1 MTAAALSRRTVLLA
15 AAILLVIAIAA
26 GGACYFLST
35 SAPPGTGSPGI
46 APGSRVALTPDEQHW
61 ITQHPV
67 ILVCPDPDYPPFEF
81 YDQAGN
87 YSGISADYLHL
98 LAEKTGLTITDTRQD
113 NWSVCI
119 SMIQAN
125 RSDLLGVVFV
135 SDLRTG
141 YLNYTLPLYQP
152 PLVLITTRNTTG
164 TLSLNDFNGRTL
176 AAVNGYTSYDLL
188 KETYPGIV
196 IRPEPDIRTGLIDV
210 SMGRADA
217 YFGDLPT
224 ADWYIGQDGLTNLR
238 IAGEYVPPDP
248 SQFQLAI
255 GVRANEPELQD
266 ILNKGILAITPEE
279 RTEIA
284 NRWIPQ
290 EFQVSPFDT
299 RLIWAI
305 LSGVV
310 LLFVILGIILLWN
323 DTLRRAVAQKTQE
336 LSDELAERRRTQEL
350 LRESERTYRS
360 ILENIPD
367 VFYRTDPEGNLVM
380 ISPSGIKLFGY
391 TSADEL
397 IGKNLRDT
405 LYADPGE
412 RERVLAAIR
421 EKRFVQDYDV
431 MAKRKDGSFVA
442 ISTTSHTYLDP
453 DGAPAGIEGILR
465 DISQRK
471 GFEQELVR
479 KNEELSVARE
489 QLLAAQAGLQE
500 NLDQLTKSQAA
511 LGLARKKLNF
521 FNTITF
527 QNIQNAIF
535 TLSGYLELE
544 KESTDAAKV
553 REYHEK
559 QLRAVQTILRIL
571 KFADNYKNLGLT
583 PPKWQDVHQ
592 SFLFAISHLDI
603 RKIACVSET
612 KGLEIYADPLLE
624 EVFLTLAENVL
635 QHAKTA
641 TRIHMTY
648 QCVPDGLVL
657 LFEDN
662 GPGVPR
668 DLKEKIFEKGP
679 ADYQDM
685 GLFFTREILSI
696 TGITL
701 RETGEPGKGAR
712 FEIHIP
718 KEGYRF
724 TGIDAQNT
732 P

>member
-1 MTAAALSRRTVLLA
+1 MTAADISRRT
-15 AAILLVIAIAA
+15 ILLTAVVILVVVALA
-26 GGACYFLST
+26 GGAYYFLAA
-35 SAPPGTGSPGI
+35 SAPPGAGSPGS
-46 APGSRVALTPDEQHW
+46 APGSRVALTLDEQRW
-61 ITQHPV
+61 IAQHPV
-67 ILVCPDPDYPPFEF
+67 IVVCPDPHYPPFEF

-98 LAEKTGLTITDTRQD
+98 IAQKTGLNIIDTRQD
-113 NWSVCI
+113 NWSVCV
-119 SMIQAN
+119 SMVQAN
-125 RSDLLGVVFV
+125 QSDLLGAVFV

-152 PLVLITTRNTTG
+152 PLVIITTRNVSG
-164 TLSLNDFNGRTL
+164 VLSLDNFKGMTV

-196 IRPEPDIRTGLIDV
+196 VRTEPDIRTGLLDV

-217 YFGDLPT
+217 FFGDLPT
-224 ADWYIGQDGLTNLR
+224 ASWYVEQGGLTNLR
-238 IAGEYVPPDP
+238 VAGEYVPPDP

-255 GVRANEPELQD
+255 GVRANEPELRD

-279 RTEIA
+279 KTQIA

-290 EFQVSPFDT
+290 EFQASPFDT

-305 LSGVV
+305 LAGVV
-310 LLFVILGIILLWN
+310 LLLVIIGIIILWN
-323 DTLRRAVAQKTQE
+323 NTLRHAVAQKTRDLSEE
-336 LSDELAERRRTQEL
+336 LSERRRTQEL

-360 ILENIPD
+360 ILENIQD
-367 VFYRTDPEGNLVM
+367 VFYRTDPDGNLVM

-391 TSADEL
+391 TSADEIL
-397 IGKNLRDT
+397 GKNIRDT

-412 RERVLAAIR
+412 RERILAAIR
-421 EKRFVQDYDV
+421 ENGSVQDYDI
-431 MAKRKDGSFVA
+431 MARRKDGSVIA
-442 ISTTSHTYLDP
+442 VSTTSHAYSAP
-453 DGAPAGIEGILR
+453 DGTPVGIEGIIR

-471 GFEQELVR
+471 GFEQALVR

-489 QLLAAQAGLQE
+489 QLLAAQADLQE
-500 NLDQLTKSQAA
+500 NFDRLTKSQAA
-511 LGLARKKLNF
+511 LDLARKKLNF

-544 KESTDAAKV
+544 KESSDAAKAQ
-553 REYHEK
+553 EYHEK
-559 QLRAVQTILRIL
+559 QLRAGQTILRIL

-592 SFLFAISHLDI
+592 SFLFAVSHLDI
-603 RKIACVSET
+603 RKIVCVSET

-624 EVFLTLAENVL
+624 EVFLTLAENVV

-641 TRIHMTY
+641 TGIHMTY
-648 QCVPDGLVL
+648 RLVPDGLVL

-662 GPGVPR
+662 GPGIPPGM
-668 DLKEKIFEKGP
+668 KKKIFEKGH
-679 ADYQDM
+679 AEYQDM

-696 TGITL
+696 TGITIT
-701 RETGEPGKGAR
+701 ETGEPGKGAR

-718 KEGYRF
+718 TGGYRF
-724 TGIDAQNT
+724 TGT
-732 P
+732 GSL

>member
-1 MTAAALSRRTVLLA
+1 MADLSRRTLLLA
-15 AAILLVIAIAA
+15 VAIILVAAIA
-26 GGACYFLST
+26 GVACYFLASG
-35 SAPPGTGSPGI
+35 APPGAGGPGS
-46 APGSRVALTPDEQHW
+46 APGSRVVLTPDEQLW
-61 ITQHPV
+61 IAHHPV
-67 ILVCPDPDYPPFEF
+67 IVVCPDPSYPPFEF

-98 LAEKTGLTITDTRQD
+98 IAQKTGLNITDTRQD

-119 SMIQAN
+119 SQIQEN
-125 RSDLLGVVFV
+125 RSDLLGAVFV
-135 SDLRTG
+135 SNLRTG

-152 PLVLITTRNTTG
+152 PLVIITTRNTTG
-164 TLSLNDFNGRTL
+164 VFSLNDFKGMTV

-188 KETYPGIV
+188 RETYPGIV
-196 IRPEPDIRTGLIDV
+196 VRTEPDIRTGLIDV

-217 YFGDLPT
+217 FFGDLPT
-224 ADWYIGQDGLTNLR
+224 ASWYIGQDGLTNLR
-238 IAGEYVPPDP
+238 VAGEYVPPDP

-255 GVRANEPELQD
+255 GVRANEPELRD
-266 ILNKGILAITPEE
+266 ILNRGILAITPEE
-279 RTEIA
+279 KTEIA

-290 EFQVSPFDT
+290 EFQSSPFDP
-299 RLIWAI
+299 RVIWAI
-305 LSGVV
+305 ISGVI

-323 DTLRRAVAQKTQE
+323 SALRCAVARKTQE
-336 LSDELAERRRTQEL
+336 LSEELAERRRTQDL

-360 ILENIPD
+360 ILENIQD
-367 VFYRTDPEGNLVM
+367 VFYRTDPDGNLVM

-397 IGKNLRDT
+397 LGKNIRDT

-412 RERVLAAIR
+412 REKIIAAIR
-421 EKRFVQDYDV
+421 EKGSVQDYDI
-431 MAKRKDGSFVA
+431 MAKRKDGSGIAV
-442 ISTTSHTYLDP
+442 STTSHTFTAP
-453 DGAPAGIEGILR
+453 DGTPAGIEGIIR

-500 NLDQLTKSQAA
+500 NLDRLTKSQAA
-511 LGLARKKLNF
+511 LDLARKKLNF

-544 KESTDAAKV
+544 KGSMDGAKAQ
-553 REYHEK
+553 EYHEK
-559 QLRAVQTILRIL
+559 QIRAVQTILRVL

-624 EVFLTLAENVL
+624 EVFLTLAENVM

-641 TRIHMTY
+641 TGIHLTY
-648 QCVPDGLVL
+648 QRVPEGLVL

-662 GPGVPR
+662 GPGIPR
-668 DLKEKIFEKGP
+668 EMKEKIFEKGH
-679 ADYQDM
+679 AEYQEM

-696 TGITL
+696 TGITIK
-701 RETGEPGKGAR
+701 ETGEPGKGAR

-718 KEGYRF
+718 KEGFRF
-724 TGIDAQNT
+724 TGADAHGT
-732 P
+732 S